1 MPLRRLA
8 TQPLSR
14 QPTLLH
20 FLMGNVFPAEL
31 AELIPLQPIR
41 IVLLILHG
49 GIVSLLADRACQ
61 INDLSHLD
69 TPMLSC
75 NSSQMYARISV
86 TTPEPTVLPPSR
98 TANRNP

>member
-1 MPLRRLA
+1 MPLRRLE

-14 QPTLLH
+14 QPKLFH

-31 AELIPLQPIR
+31 AELIPLKPIR
-41 IVLLILHG
+41 IVLLILHR
-49 GIVSLLADRACQ
+49 GIVPLLADRACQ
-61 INDLSHLD
+61 INDLSHLN
-69 TPMLSC
+69 TPMPSYD
-75 NSSQMYARISV
+75 SSQIYARISV